1 MMKCTKPMAVLFTTS
16 LIFATPAA
24 AQAADTKP
32 GNCAIW
38 AEMSAETVKVDSR
51 FKGHDNIAPSLMAFS
66 KAQTAKMEAGMAE
79 TYAASKAFGWDKAKV
94 DAMIESNQ
102 AVMRAGFFTS
112 TMDRSKLYMDHVQ
125 AVYNCGNAQ
134 TNPADLGQSSEAFT
148 ATLKTMAE
156 IVRQ

>member
-1 MMKCTKPMAVLFTTS
+1 MK
-16 LIFATPAA
+16 LIKSIAIILTVNIACATPAA
-24 AQAADTKP
+24 GQAADTKP

-38 AEMSAETVKVDSR
+38 AEMSAETIKEDRR
-51 FKGHDNIAPSLMAFS
+51 FDGHDTLIPSLMAFAD
-66 KAQTAKMEAGMAE
+66 AQTAKMEVGMAE

-94 DAMIESNQ
+94 DNMIASQ
-102 AVMRAGFFTS
+102 DATMRAGFFTP
-112 TMDRSKLYMDHVQ
+112 TMDKSKLYMDHVQ

-134 TNPADLGQSSEAFT
+134 TNPADLGQSPEAFT